1 MFDKNVISNRHFE
14 IRAAQDA
21 KFTLEGRA
29 LSYNQISANELAPGF
44 RELLMPRCF
53 RASLAKRE
61 LVALLNH
68 DDHALPLG
76 RQSND
81 TLEIS
86 DDEDGLDFRCILNPA
101 IQQHRD
107 VYASVKRG
115 DINGCSFGFNCDDDD
130 FVDGEYESAAC
141 KVRRVKRGRILELS
155 AVTLPF
161 YSGKSTS
168 VSARNK
174 AGADWATGVLQKAA
188 NLIADQERRS
198 RAHEIGLEILKGK

>member
-1 MFDKNVISNRHFE
+1 MLDKNVLSNRHFE

-29 LSYNQISANELAPGF
+29 LSYKQISANELAPGF
-44 RELLMPRCF
+44 REMLMPGCF
-53 RASLAKRE
+53 RDSLAKRE
-61 LVALLNH
+61 LVCLLNH

-76 RQSND
+76 RQSNG
-81 TLEIS
+81 TLDID
-86 DDEDGLDFRCILNPA
+86 DDEDGLDFRCQLDPSNS
-101 IQQHRD
+101 QHRD

-130 FVDGEYESAAC
+130 FVDGEYEGAAC
-141 KVRRVKRGRILELS
+141 KVRRVKSGRILELS

-161 YSGKSTS
+161 YSGRATS

-174 AGADWATGVLQKAA
+174 AGADWAAEQLRKVT
-188 NLIADQERRS
+188 NMIADQDRRS
-198 RAHEIGLEILKGK
+198 RVHAINMEILKGK